1 VRNQGKEWATMP
13 RKIKRD
19 VLEAIGGTPL
29 VKLSKLPGKGSAAVF
44 AKVES
49 LNPGGS
55 VKDRI
60 AWSMVLDAERKGLL
74 SPGGTLV
81 EPTSGNTGIGLAM
94 VGAVRGYRVILVMTD
109 SISFERYHL
118 LRSFGAEVVF
128 SPAERGMQGAVELA
142 ESMVVEHP
150 EYFMPQQF
158 NNPANPEI
166 HRRTT
171 AREILSAMGD
181 DPIHAFVAGV
191 GTGGTIT
198 GVGEVLKGKY
208 PQMVVVAVE
217 PAASPVLSGG
227 LPAAHKIEGIG
238 AGFVPKVLNT
248 QILDETIGVDDDE
261 AYDMAQRL
269 ACEEGLLVGVSAGAA
284 CAAALQVAKRL
295 GPKKQVV
302 FICPDRG
309 ERYFS
314 LKRYFRAGLAE
325 LRACSGPPT
334 PHLYLTDPRQPH

>member
-1 VRNQGKEWATMP
+1 VA
-13 RKIKRD
+13 RKTKVDI
-19 VLEAIGGTPL
+19 LESIGTTPL
-29 VKLSKLPGKGSAAVF
+29 VKLSTLPEKGSATIF

-60 AWSMVLDAERKGLL
+60 AWSMVLDAERKGRLAH
-74 SPGGTLV
+74 GGTIV

-94 VGAVRGYRVILVMTD
+94 VGAVRGYHVILVLTD

-118 LRSFGAEVVF
+118 LKSFGADIVF
-128 SPAERGMQGAVELA
+128 SPAERGMQGAVEMA
-142 ESMVVEHP
+142 ESMTLEHP
-150 EYFMPQQF
+150 DFFMPQQF
-158 NNPANPEI
+158 NNPSNPEI

-171 AREILSAMGD
+171 AREILRAMGN

-198 GVGEVLKGKY
+198 GVGEVLKHRYSG
-208 PQMVVVAVE
+208 VTIVAVE

-248 QILDETIGVDDDE
+248 QILDEIIPVDDDA
-261 AYDMAQRL
+261 AYETAQRL
-269 ACEEGLLVGVSAGAA
+269 ACDEGLLVGISAGAA
-284 CAAALQVAKRL
+284 CCAALQTAKRL
-295 GPKKQVV
+295 GPKKNVV

-314 LKRYFRAGLAE
+314 LKRYFQSGVAE
-325 LRACSGPPT
+325 LRRERVPLIPSVDFLPST
-334 PHLYLTDPRQPH
+334 RQDQG

>member
-1 VRNQGKEWATMP
+1 MA
-13 RKIKRD
+13 RKIR
-19 VLEAIGGTPL
+19 VNILESIGRTPL
-29 VKLSKLPGKGSAAVF
+29 VKLFKLPEKGSAAVF

-74 SPGGTLV
+74 ARGGTIV

-94 VGAVRGYRVILVMTD
+94 VGAVRGYHVILVLTE

-118 LRSFGAEVVF
+118 LRSFGAEIVF
-128 SPAERGMQGAVELA
+128 SPAERGMQGAVEVA
-142 ESMVVEHP
+142 ESMILEHP
-150 EYFMPQQF
+150 DYFMPQQF
-158 NNPANPEI
+158 NNPSNPEI

-171 AREILSAMGD
+171 AREILRAMGD
-181 DPIHAFVAGV
+181 DPVHAFVAGV

-198 GVGEVLKGKY
+198 GVGEILKNRY
-208 PQMVVVAVE
+208 PKVSIVAVE
-217 PAASPVLSGG
+217 PSASPVLSGG

-248 QILDETIGVDDDE
+248 QILDEIIPVEDDA
-261 AYDMAQRL
+261 AYEMAQRL
-269 ACEEGLLVGVSAGAA
+269 AYEEGLLVGVSAGAA
-284 CAAALQVAKRL
+284 CYAALQVAKPL

-314 LKRYFRAGLAE
+314 LKRYFRAGMTE
-325 LRACSGPPT
+325 LRDLHVPLAPGLDFV
-334 PHLYLTDPRQPH
+334 HRRQRG

>member
-1 VRNQGKEWATMP
+1 MA
-13 RKIKRD
+13 RKTANNI
-19 VLEAIGGTPL
+19 LESIGSTPL
-29 VKLSKLPGKGSAAVF
+29 VRLSKLPEPRSAAVY

-60 AWSMVLDAERKGLL
+60 AWSMILDAERKGLL
-74 SPGGTLV
+74 TRGSTIV

-94 VGAVRGYRVILVMTD
+94 VGAVRGYRVILVLTD
-109 SISFERYHL
+109 SISFERFHL
-118 LRSFGAEVVF
+118 LQSFGAEIVF
-128 SPAERGMQGAVELA
+128 SPAERGMQGAVEMA
-142 ESMVVEHP
+142 EAMVVKHP
-150 EYFMPQQF
+150 DYFMPQQF
-158 NNPANPEI
+158 NNPSNPEI

-171 AREILSAMGD
+171 AKELLRGMGNE
-181 DPIHAFVAGV
+181 PIHAFVAGV

-198 GVGEVLKGKY
+198 GVGEVLKSKY
-208 PQMVVVAVE
+208 PQVRVVAVE

-248 QILDETIGVDDDE
+248 QILDEIIPVEDDD
-261 AYDMAQRL
+261 AYEMAQRL
-269 ACEEGLLVGVSAGAA
+269 AYEEGLLVGISAGAA
-284 CAAALQVAKRL
+284 CCAALHVAKRL
-295 GPKKQVV
+295 GPKKHVV

-314 LKRYFRAGLAE
+314 LKRYFRAGAAASRARPAPAVPTLHLAPPSQ
-325 LRACSGPPT
+325 RA
-334 PHLYLTDPRQPH
+334 

>member
-1 VRNQGKEWATMP
+1 MARRTKMN
-13 RKIKRD
+13 I
-19 VLEAIGGTPL
+19 LEAIGSTPL
-29 VKLSKLPGKGSAAVF
+29 VKLSTLSGKGTAALY

-74 SPGGTLV
+74 SRGGTIV

-94 VGAVRGYRVILVMTD
+94 VGAVRGYRVVLVLTD

-118 LRSFGAEVVF
+118 LKSFGAEMVF
-128 SPAERGMQGAVELA
+128 SPAERGMQGAVEMA
-142 ESMVVEHP
+142 EAMVLQHP

-158 NNPANPEI
+158 NNPSNPEI

-171 AREILSAMGD
+171 AKEILRALGN

-198 GVGEVLKGKY
+198 GVGEVLKNRY
-208 PQMVVVAVE
+208 PQVKVVAVE
-217 PAASPVLSGG
+217 PAASPVLGGG

-248 QILDETIGVDDDE
+248 QILDEIIPVQDDD
-261 AYDMAQRL
+261 AYGMAQRL
-269 ACEEGLLVGVSAGAA
+269 AHEEGLLVGVSAGAA
-284 CAAALQVAKRL
+284 CYAALQVAKRI
-295 GPKKQVV
+295 GPKKHVV

-314 LKRYFRAGLAE
+314 LKRYFRAGLTE
-325 LRACSGPPT
+325 LRGRPGPPT
-334 PHLYLTDPRQPH
+334 PVLDLSRQRPRG

>member
-1 VRNQGKEWATMP
+1 MA
-13 RKIKRD
+13 RKINGN

-29 VKLSKLPGKGSAAVF
+29 VKLLKLPGRRSASVF
-44 AKVES
+44 AKVEA

-74 SPGGTLV
+74 ARGGTIV

-94 VGAVRGYRVILVMTD
+94 VGAVRGYHVILVLTD

-118 LRSFGAEVVF
+118 LRSFGAEIVF
-128 SPAERGMQGAVELA
+128 SPAERGMQGAVEMA
-142 ESMVVEHP
+142 ESMILAHP
-150 EYFMPQQF
+150 DYFMPQQF
-158 NNPANPEI
+158 NNPSNPEI

-171 AREILSAMGD
+171 AREILRTLGAV
-181 DPIHAFVAGV
+181 PVHAFVAGV

-198 GVGEVLKGKY
+198 GVGEVLKNRY
-208 PQMVVVAVE
+208 PEVQVVAVE
-217 PAASPVLSGG
+217 PSASPVLSGG

-248 QILDETIGVDDDE
+248 QILDEIAAVDDDD
-261 AYDMAQRL
+261 AYEMAQRL
-269 ACEEGLLVGVSAGAA
+269 AYDEGLLVGVSAGAA
-284 CAAALQVAKRL
+284 CVAALQVAKRL

-314 LKRYFRAGLAE
+314 LKRYFRAGRAE
-325 LRACSGPPT
+325 LRGRRVPPVPKLDT
-334 PHLYLTDPRQPH
+334 VQPEELG

>member
-1 VRNQGKEWATMP
+1 MP
-13 RKIKRD
+13 RQTKTHI
-19 VLEAIGGTPL
+19 LESIGGTPL
-29 VKLSKLPGKGSAAVF
+29 VKLNKLLGKGAAAVW

-74 SPGGTLV
+74 RRGGTIV

-94 VGAVRGYRVILVMTD
+94 VGAVRGYRVILVLTD

-118 LRSFGAEVVF
+118 LKSFGAEIVF
-128 SPAERGMQGAVELA
+128 SPAERGMQGAVEVA
-142 ESMVVEHP
+142 DSMMLDHP
-150 EYFMPQQF
+150 DYFMPQQF
-158 NNPANPEI
+158 NNPSNPEI

-171 AREILSAMGD
+171 AREILRAVGD
-181 DPIHAFVAGV
+181 SPIHAFVAGV

-198 GVGEVLKGKY
+198 GVGEVLKNRY
-208 PQMVVVAVE
+208 PGVKVVAVE

-227 LPAAHKIEGIG
+227 MPAAHKIEGIG

-248 QILDETIGVDDDE
+248 QILDEIIPVDDDA
-261 AYDMAQRL
+261 AYEMAQRL
-269 ACEEGLLVGVSAGAA
+269 AAEEGLLVGISAGAA
-284 CAAALQVAKRL
+284 CYAALQVAKQL
-295 GPKKQVV
+295 GARKQVV

-314 LKRYFRAGLAE
+314 LKRYFRAGMAE
-325 LRACSGPPT
+325 LRQQRPPPT
-334 PHLYLTDPRQPH
+334 PSLDLVKPLPRS

>member
-1 VRNQGKEWATMP
+1 MA
-13 RKIKRD
+13 RKIKAN

-29 VKLSKLPGKGSAAVF
+29 VKLLKLPGRRSASVF

-74 SPGGTLV
+74 AHGGTIV

-94 VGAVRGYRVILVMTD
+94 VGAVRGYRVILVLTD

-118 LRSFGAEVVF
+118 LKSFGAEIVF
-128 SPAERGMQGAVELA
+128 SPAERGMQGAVEMA
-142 ESMVVEHP
+142 ESMILEHP
-150 EYFMPQQF
+150 DYFMPQQF
-158 NNPANPEI
+158 NNPSNPEI

-171 AREILSAMGD
+171 AREILRTLGD
-181 DPIHAFVAGV
+181 EPVHAFVAGV

-198 GVGEVLKGKY
+198 GVGEVLKNRY
-208 PQMVVVAVE
+208 PQVRVVAVE
-217 PAASPVLSGG
+217 PSASIFK
-227 LPAAHKIEGIG
+227 KIEGIG
-238 AGFVPKVLNT
+238 AGFIPKVLNM
-248 QILDETIGVDDDE
+248 QILDEIVAVDDDD
-261 AYDMAQRL
+261 AYEMAQRL
-269 ACEEGLLVGVSAGAA
+269 AYDEGLLVGVSAGAA
-284 CAAALQVAKRL
+284 CAAALQIAKRL

-314 LKRYFRAGLAE
+314 LKRYFRAGAAE
-325 LRACSGPPT
+325 LREYSVPPV
-334 PHLYLTDPRQPH
+334 PSLSVVHYKERG

>member
-1 VRNQGKEWATMP
+1 MSRKTKRN
-13 RKIKRD
+13 I
-19 VLEAIGGTPL
+19 LEAIGATPV
-29 VKLSKLPGKGSAAVF
+29 VKLTKLPGQGSAAVF

-74 SPGGTLV
+74 TPGGTIV

-94 VGAVRGYRVILVMTD
+94 VGSVRGYRVILVLTD

-118 LRSFGAEVVF
+118 LRSFGAEIVF
-128 SPAERGMQGAVELA
+128 SPAERGMQGSVEMA
-142 ESMVVEHP
+142 ETMVVAHP
-150 EYFMPQQF
+150 DYFMPQQF
-158 NNPANPEI
+158 NNPSNPEI

-171 AREILSAMGD
+171 AKEILKAMGE

-198 GVGEVLKGKY
+198 GVGEVLKSKDS
-208 PQMVVVAVE
+208 QVKVVAVE

-227 LPAAHKIEGIG
+227 MPAAHKIEGIG

-248 QILDETIGVDDDE
+248 QILDEIIPVQDDD
-261 AYDMAQRL
+261 AYEMARRL
-269 ACEEGLLVGVSAGAA
+269 ADVEGLLVGVSAGAA
-284 CAAALQVAKRL
+284 CYAALQVARRL
-295 GPKKQVV
+295 GPKKNVL

-314 LKRYFRAGLAE
+314 LKRHFRAGRAE
-325 LRACSGPPT
+325 LQAYQSPPT
-334 PHLYLTDPRQPH
+334 PELEMGS

>member
-1 VRNQGKEWATMP
+1 MP
-13 RKIKRD
+13 RKIK
-19 VLEAIGGTPL
+19 VNILESIGGTPL

-74 SPGGTLV
+74 IRGGTIV

-94 VGAVRGYRVILVMTD
+94 VGAVRGYRVILVLTD

-118 LRSFGAEVVF
+118 LTSFGAEIVF
-128 SPAERGMQGAVELA
+128 SPAERGMQGAVEVA
-142 ESMVVEHP
+142 ESMILQHP
-150 EYFMPQQF
+150 DYFMPQQF
-158 NNPANPEI
+158 NNPSNPEI

-171 AREILSAMGD
+171 AREILRAVGEG
-181 DPIHAFVAGV
+181 PLHAFVAGV

-198 GVGEVLKGKY
+198 GVGEVLKNRY
-208 PQMVVVAVE
+208 PDVQVVAVE
-217 PAASPVLSGG
+217 PASSPVLSGG
-227 LPAAHKIEGIG
+227 MPAATKIEGIG

-248 QILDETIGVDDDE
+248 QLLDEIIPVDDEE
-261 AYDMAQRL
+261 AYEMAQRL
-269 ACEEGLLVGVSAGAA
+269 AHEEGLLVGVSAGAA
-284 CAAALQVAKRL
+284 CCAALQVAKRL
-295 GPKKQVV
+295 GHRKQVV

-325 LRACSGPPT
+325 LRGQQTPPGPSLDFL
-334 PHLYLTDPRQPH
+334 HHRLQS

>member
-1 VRNQGKEWATMP
+1 MA
-13 RKIKRD
+13 RKVKAN

-29 VKLSKLPGKGSAAVF
+29 VKLLKLPDRRSASVF
-44 AKVES
+44 AKVEA

-74 SPGGTLV
+74 ARGGTIV

-94 VGAVRGYRVILVMTD
+94 VGAVRGYRVMLVLTD

-118 LRSFGAEVVF
+118 LRSFGAEIVF
-128 SPAERGMQGAVELA
+128 SPAERGMQGAVEMA
-142 ESMVVEHP
+142 DSMILEHP
-150 EYFMPQQF
+150 DYFMPQQF
-158 NNPANPEI
+158 NNPSNPEI

-171 AREILSAMGD
+171 AREILRSLGD
-181 DPIHAFVAGV
+181 TPVHAFVAGV

-198 GVGEVLKGKY
+198 GVGEVLKNRH
-208 PQMVVVAVE
+208 PAVRVVAVE
-217 PAASPVLSGG
+217 PSASPVLSGG

-248 QILDETIGVDDDE
+248 QILDDIVAVDDDE
-261 AYDMAQRL
+261 AYEMAQRL
-269 ACEEGLLVGVSAGAA
+269 AHAEGLLVGVSAGAA
-284 CAAALQVAKRL
+284 CVVALRIAKQL

-314 LKRYFRAGLAE
+314 LKRYFRAGMAE
-325 LRACSGPPT
+325 LRSLRLAPAPS
-334 PHLYLTDPRQPH
+334 LDILQAEERD

>member
-1 VRNQGKEWATMP
+1 M
-13 RKIKRD
+13 
-19 VLEAIGGTPL
+19 LEAIGTTPL
-29 VKLSKLPGKGSAAVF
+29 VKLSRLLDKGSATVF

-60 AWSMVLDAERKGLL
+60 AWSMILDAERKGLL
-74 SPGGTLV
+74 SRGGTIV

-118 LRSFGAEVVF
+118 LRAFGAEVVF

-142 ESMVVEHP
+142 EAMVVEHP

-171 AREILSAMGD
+171 AKEILRAMGNE
-181 DPIHAFVAGV
+181 PLHAFIAGV

-208 PQMVVVAVE
+208 PQMNVVAVE

-248 QILDETIGVDDDE
+248 HILDETIGVDDDA
-261 AYDMAQRL
+261 AYEMAQRL
-269 ACEEGLLVGVSAGAA
+269 AFEEGILVGISAGAA
-284 CAAALQVAKRL
+284 CFAALQVAKRL

-325 LRACSGPPT
+325 LRARPGPST
-334 PHLYLTDPRQPH
+334 PALDLSDQRRRS

>member
-1 VRNQGKEWATMP
+1 MA
-13 RKIKRD
+13 RKTAGNI
-19 VLEAIGGTPL
+19 LESIGSTPL
-29 VKLSKLPGKGSAAVF
+29 VRLSKLPERGSAAVF

-60 AWSMVLDAERKGLL
+60 AWSMILDAERKGLL
-74 SPGGTLV
+74 TRGSTIV

-94 VGAVRGYRVILVMTD
+94 VGAVLGYRVILVLTE
-109 SISFERYHL
+109 SISFERFHL
-118 LRSFGAEVVF
+118 LQSFGAEIVF
-128 SPAERGMQGAVELA
+128 SPAERGMQGAVEMA
-142 ESMVVEHP
+142 EAMVVTHP
-150 EYFMPQQF
+150 DYFMPQQF
-158 NNPANPEI
+158 NNPSNPEI

-171 AREILSAMGD
+171 AKELLRGMGSES
-181 DPIHAFVAGV
+181 IHAFVAGV

-198 GVGEVLKGKY
+198 GVGEVLKSKY
-208 PQMVVVAVE
+208 PQVRVVAVE

-248 QILDETIGVDDDE
+248 QILDEILPVEDDD
-261 AYDMAQRL
+261 AYEMAQRL
-269 ACEEGLLVGVSAGAA
+269 AHEEGLLVGVSAGAA
-284 CAAALQVAKRL
+284 CYAALQVAKRL

-314 LKRYFRAGLAE
+314 LQRYFRAGAAAS
-325 LRACSGPPT
+325 RARRGPPV
-334 PHLYLTDPRQPH
+334 PILDL

>member
-1 VRNQGKEWATMP
+1 MVRKTKGN
-13 RKIKRD
+13 I
-19 VLEAIGGTPL
+19 LESIGGTPL
-29 VKLSKLPGKGSAAVF
+29 VKLFKLPSRGSASVF

-74 SPGGTLV
+74 ARGGTIV

-94 VGAVRGYRVILVMTD
+94 VGAVRGYRVILVLTD

-118 LRSFGAEVVF
+118 LRSFGAEIVF

-142 ESMVVEHP
+142 AAMILEHP
-150 EYFMPQQF
+150 DYFMPQQF
-158 NNPANPEI
+158 NNPSNPEM

-171 AREILSAMGD
+171 AREILRSLGD
-181 DPIHAFVAGV
+181 DPVHAFVAGV

-198 GVGEVLKGKY
+198 GVGEVLKNRY
-208 PQMVVVAVE
+208 PEVSIVAVE
-217 PAASPVLSGG
+217 PSASPVLSGG

-248 QILDETIGVDDDE
+248 QILDEIIAVDDDD
-261 AYDMAQRL
+261 AYEMAQRL
-269 ACEEGLLVGVSAGAA
+269 AHEEGLLVGISAGAA
-284 CAAALQVAKRL
+284 CVAALRVAKRL
-295 GPKKQVV
+295 GLKKQVV

-314 LKRYFRAGLAE
+314 LKRYFRSGMAE
-325 LRACSGPPT
+325 LRGQHVPSLPSMDLA
-334 PHLYLTDPRQPH
+334 